1 METYMH
7 FIHKVIIGILGF
19 IGAFLCSRMYLILNK
34 SKHNEAMCIFF
45 LKRKET
51 KKEIL
56 CLVFA
61 MFLSVVCFIFYF
73 LGSFFDLAKMVWIGR
88 FISQIVAILVLIVIF
103 RWWRKLK
110 VFK

>member
-1 METYMH
+1 MEIH
-7 FIHKVIIGILGF
+7 IIHKVLLSILGF
-19 IGAFLCSRMYLILNK
+19 IGAFLCLRMYLILNK

-51 KKEIL
+51 KKEVL

-61 MFLSVVCFIFYF
+61 MFLSVICFIFYF
-73 LGSFFDLAKMVWIGR
+73 FGSFFDLAEMVWVGR
-88 FISQIVAILVLIVIF
+88 LISQVVAILILIVVF
-103 RWWRKLK
+103 RWWRKLG